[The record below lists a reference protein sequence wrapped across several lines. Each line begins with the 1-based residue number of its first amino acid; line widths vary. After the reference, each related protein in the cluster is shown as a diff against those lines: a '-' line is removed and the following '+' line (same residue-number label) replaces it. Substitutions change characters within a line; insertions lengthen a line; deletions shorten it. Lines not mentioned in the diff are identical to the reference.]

1 MSRKVIRKDQT
12 FDKVLT
18 DHVKK
23 DGRVTLCFSIRGN
36 QAVISGE
43 KRSVQFATENV
54 DKVTLVDLL
63 EAMKSVDKEDKDV
76 KEYKTTERVE
86 FPPMDVKFKGQ
97 LWTHKKARSYLTTC
111 LNILGFGK
119 GGTKSFQNPDD
130 EPEGWPEEHS
140 FQKLGHPSHATL
152 DVSNDIIISLLSFH
166 GFDADTHPFE
176 AIEPEPAPKK
186 RKKSQKATTFI
197 EDEEQEQEVDPNDN
211 SIHDESEGESKK
223 RRDDEESSDDQ
234 ELDDFLEQ
242 EIANLSKWEKIRE
255 QNIREREAAMKEAGL
270 LPHSKEI
277 RSWK

>member
-1 MSRKVIRKDQT
+1 M
-12 FDKVLT
+12 
-18 DHVKK
+18 
-23 DGRVTLCFSIRGN
+23 
-36 QAVISGE
+36 
-43 KRSVQFATENV
+43 
-54 DKVTLVDLL
+54 
-63 EAMKSVDKEDKDV
+63 
-76 KEYKTTERVE
+76 
-86 FPPMDVKFKGQ
+86 
-97 LWTHKKARSYLTTC
+97 AR
-111 LNILGFGK
+111 

-130 EPEGWPEEHS
+130 KPEGWPEEHS

-270 LPHSKEI
+270 IPHSKEI

>member
-197 EDEEQEQEVDPNDN
+197 EDEEQKMRLILMIIAFMTNLKEKAREEEMMRNLVIRIWMIFLNKKSLMSPSGRKLENK
-211 SIHDESEGESKK
+211 ISERG
-223 RRDDEESSDDQ
+223 RLQ
-234 ELDDFLEQ
+234 
-242 EIANLSKWEKIRE
+242 
-255 QNIREREAAMKEAGL
+255 
-270 LPHSKEI
+270 
-277 RSWK
+277 